1 MRELRF
7 PLIMMLLIAVAITG
21 GLLWM
26 GIDGLFQIGNVSPE
40 LDRSRGTLF
49 IVLAGVMAIITK
61 PILPIIKGSFKCK

>member
-7 PLIMMLLIAVAITG
+7 PLIVMLLIAVAITG

-40 LDRSRGTLF
+40 LDRSRGALF
-49 IVLAGVMAIITK
+49 IVLTGIMVAITK
-61 PILPIIKGSFKCK
+61 PILPIVWNSFRRQ